1 MLIDDCVA
9 YFKGNKGFKRAFEAM
24 RKKYLSL
31 GTLGGTVVIQK
42 LTADEKSALSGLL
55 RKDFSKKNSVSIKMI
70 EFQRALDRTRFGT
83 SAFEDVLKLY
93 FEDALV
99 SNSQQQL
106 AYLDKRENFFS
117 SLIKKFDQTPGGIWL
132 EKTIQAKK
140 SGYNTI
146 IQRYDSDLQG
156 LDLDLNYVCTALNN
170 LPIFKGNRM
179 RLPVFA
185 SKITFNPHAFDEG
198 TGCGQLLIF
207 ALASYFC
214 VTKPET
220 RLERSELLYMAGIL
234 IDDVSNKVLCSGLKA
249 FDKYGLH
256 IGWEGFLVSNEAF
269 LATLTNLSSLTKIES
284 PYKVVFVV
292 ENPSVFVSIRDDYS
306 NLSGWTNGKKHCE
319 TCKAEIIN
327 VPMICGY
334 GQINM
339 STLALMDL
347 LTENEVTIYYSGDYD
362 PEGLLIADKLKN
374 RYGNKLILWRYSI
387 DDYKKCISQNV
398 ASLPRLK
405 QLSNISSVELK
416 QIAEAIAANGLC
428 GYQEQLIDDLSYDIR
443 NVLNTKILND
453 F

>member
-31 GTLGGTVVIQK
+31 GTLGGTIVIQK

-55 RKDFSKKNSVSIKMI
+55 RKDFSQKNSVAIKMT
-70 EFQRALDRTRFGT
+70 EFQKALDRTKFGA
-83 SAFEDVLKLY
+83 SDFEEVLKLY

-106 AYLDKRENFFS
+106 AYLDKREKYFS
-117 SLIKKFDQTPGGIWL
+117 SLIKKFDQTPGGNWL
-132 EKTIQAKK
+132 EKVIQSKK
-140 SGYNTI
+140 SGYNI
-146 IQRYDSDLQG
+146 ITQKYDSNLQG
-156 LDLDLNYVCTALNN
+156 LDLDLNYICTALNN
-170 LPIFKGNRM
+170 LPVFKGNHM

-185 SKITFNPHAFDEG
+185 SKITSNPHALDDG

-220 RLERSELLYMAGIL
+220 RLERSELLYSAGIL

-256 IGWEGFLVSNEAF
+256 SGWEGFLVSNEAF
-269 LATLTNLSSLTKIES
+269 LATLTNLSSLTKIDS

-292 ENPSVFVSIRDDYS
+292 ENPSVFMSIRDEYS
-306 NLSGWTNGKKHCE
+306 ELSAGTNGKEHCE

-339 STLALMDL
+339 ATLALMDL
-347 LTENEVTIYYSGDYD
+347 LTENEVIIYYSGDYD
-362 PEGLLIADKLKN
+362 PEGLLIADKLKK
-374 RYGNKLILWRYSI
+374 RYGSKLILWRYSI
-387 DDYKKCISQNV
+387 DDYKKCISQKV
-398 ASLPRLK
+398 ASSPRLK
-405 QLSNISSVELK
+405 QLNNIISTELK
-416 QIAEAIAANGLC
+416 QIAEEIAANGLC
-428 GYQEQLIDDLSYDIR
+428 GYQEQLIDDLSYDVR
-443 NVLNTKILND
+443 KVLK
-453 F
+453 